1 MTIRR
6 TDTADCGPALSK
18 ERDRAGWLAAHERW
32 LRTVILARTCEP
44 QAVDE
49 VLQEVAVAVM
59 RHSSPPTEAVR
70 LAPWLYRIAVR
81 QSLLHRRKL
90 GRQRRLQ
97 KAVARQWAD
106 FERSASDADPLH
118 WLIADERRQ
127 MIRLALAQLA
137 RRDAE
142 ILLLKYTENWSYH
155 QLAEHLGVT
164 SSAIESRLGRARE
177 RLRSQLA
184 SLQVI
189 ESTP

>member
-1 MTIRR
+1 MT
-6 TDTADCGPALSK
+6 DSGPASRR
-18 ERDRAGWLAAHERW
+18 ERDRAEWLAHHDRW
-32 LRTVILARTCEP
+32 LRTVVLARTGES

-49 VLQEVAVAVM
+49 VLQEIAMAVV
-59 RHSSPPTEAVR
+59 RHSSPPTDAEK

-90 GRQRRLQ
+90 GRQRRLRA
-97 KAVARQWAD
+97 AVAQQWGD
-106 FERSASDADPLH
+106 GEQSASDADPLQ

-127 MIRLALAQLA
+127 MIRNALVQLA

-142 ILLLKYTENWSYH
+142 ILLLKYTENWSYR

-164 SSAIESRLGRARE
+164 SSAIESRLTRARE
-177 RLRSQLA
+177 RLRNQLA
-184 SLQVI
+184 SLQLI